1 MNQICHSKNQ
11 AMKSYIYK
19 FLELLW
25 FFIVAVPL
33 CISLLIFIE
42 VIDGTKKLWGKIKY
56 AMDVVKPALFG
67 KTMIGKDSVG
77 SVG

>member
-1 MNQICHSKNQ
+1 
-11 AMKSYIYK
+11 MKSWIK
-19 FLELLW
+19 LFTELLW
-25 FFIVAVPL
+25 FFIVSLPL

-42 VIDGTKKLWGKIKY
+42 LFDGARNLWGKIKY

>member
-1 MNQICHSKNQ
+1 
-11 AMKSYIYK
+11 MKTYLYK

-25 FFIVAVPL
+25 FFIVSVPL
-33 CISLLIFIE
+33 CISLIILLE
-42 VIDGTKKLWGKIKY
+42 VFGGTKMLWGKIKY
-56 AMDVVKPALFG
+56 AMDVVKLALFG

>member
-1 MNQICHSKNQ
+1 
-11 AMKSYIYK
+11 MKTYLYK

-25 FFIVAVPL
+25 FFIVSVPL
-33 CISLLIFIE
+33 CISLIILLE
-42 VIDGTKKLWGKIKY
+42 VFGGTKMLWGKIKY